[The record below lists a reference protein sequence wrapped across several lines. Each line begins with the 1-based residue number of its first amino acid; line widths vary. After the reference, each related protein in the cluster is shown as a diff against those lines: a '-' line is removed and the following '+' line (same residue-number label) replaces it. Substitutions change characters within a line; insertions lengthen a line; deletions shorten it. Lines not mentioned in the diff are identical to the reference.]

1 LSVIT
6 TLGFDISHTLLVITK
21 SGIKP
26 TKIVALVGTIK
37 GEVDPRA
44 ETAYTMLKQFA
55 NMIGA
60 EVEKIHVDVTDI
72 QEAVNKIFKVLDE
85 NTPAILDIGGGLRLL
100 VIETFMAYELLNPSK
115 RNSITVY
122 IALEGRNELI
132 NIDVNSIKRRFDET
146 RRLDNLQKKILK
158 IIEEKGV
165 ATPKEILHE
174 LSNSGTK
181 ISKQQLAKI
190 LTKLL
195 NMGLIEKIDRGKYK
209 YKP

>member
-1 LSVIT
+1 MSVIT